1 MKVQASPV
9 RRSTFA
15 TVIVIV
21 LVVLAALGVVIHLAN
36 AGHHRPEG
44 AAERWLAAVGDTGRK
59 GVTKDARTRAEK
71 IGPVAVATPLLP
83 PTHDRKKSEFA
94 DLEVGK
100 AVQMPTSAAPVANTR
115 QFVRVPFRLHQ
126 ELASGVG
133 PLKTGTLVMERVG
146 DSWHVTALDARRPGE
161 KVRSEGGPPPSRAP
175 LALWFGAV
183 ALGLLLAT
191 GAHLITRY
199 AEKSAKRAMG
209 QPAAT

>member
-15 TVIVIV
+15 AVIVIV

-44 AAERWLAAVGDTGRK
+44 SAERWLAAVGDTGRK
-59 GVTKDARTRAEK
+59 GVTDDARKRAEK

-83 PTHDRKKSEFA
+83 ATHDAKKGEFA

-100 AVQMPTSAAPVANTR
+100 AIPAGPAT
-115 QFVRVPFRLHQ
+115 VRVPFRLHQ
-126 ELASGVG
+126 QLSSGVG
-133 PLKTGTLVMERVG
+133 ALKQGTLVLTRTG
-146 DSWHVTALDARRPGE
+146 DTWHVAALDARRPGE
-161 KVRSEGGPPPSRAP
+161 QVRSEGGPPPSRAP

>member
-1 MKVQASPV
+1 MKAEASPV

-21 LVVLAALGVVIHLAN
+21 LVVLAGLGLVIHFAN

-59 GVTKDARTRAEK
+59 GVNKDARKRAED
-71 IGPVAVATPLLP
+71 IGPVAVAAPLLP
-83 PTHDRKKSEFA
+83 PTHDAKKSEFA

-100 AVQMPTSAAPVANTR
+100 AIAAGPAT
-115 QFVRVPFRLHQ
+115 VRVPFRLHQ
-126 ELASGVG
+126 QLASGVG
-133 PLKTGTLVMERVG
+133 PLRQGTLVLTRTG
-146 DSWHVTALDARRPGE
+146 DTWHVTALDTRRPGE

-183 ALGLLLAT
+183 ALGLALAT
-191 GAHLITRY
+191 GAHLITQY
-199 AEKSAKRAMG
+199 ADRSAKRAISV
-209 QPAAT
+209 AAS